1 MYNETEVSMFK
12 KVSLEFAHN
21 FFQCYRIRC
30 KPLCREFHI
39 PHTAFDILMFLAN
52 NPGYN
57 TAKDIVEL
65 RGLKANLVSVN
76 VEKLVQDGY
85 LDRKSF
91 PGDRRKTILVCTPKA
106 QPIIERG
113 RRLQHS
119 FFEDIFKDV
128 DTASRENF
136 YQVMEMMEH
145 NLNDI
150 LKGSE

>member
-1 MYNETEVSMFK
+1 MDIA
-12 KVSLEFAHN
+12 AH
-21 FFQCYRIRC
+21 
-30 KPLCREFHI
+30 
-39 PHTAFDILMFLAN
+39 
-52 NPGYN
+52 N

-91 PGDRRKTILVCTPKA
+91 PGDRRKTILTCTEKA
-106 QPIIERG
+106 QPIIEKG
-113 RRLQHS
+113 RRLQNS
-119 FFEDIFKDV
+119 FYEDIFKDV

-136 YQVMEMMEH
+136 YHVMEMMEH

>member
-1 MYNETEVSMFK
+1 MFRNI
-12 KVSLEFAHN
+12 SLEFVHN

-30 KPLCREFHI
+30 KPLCRELRI
-39 PHTAFDILMFLAN
+39 PPTAFDILMFLAN
-52 NPGYN
+52 NPEHN

-85 LDRKSF
+85 LNRKSF
-91 PGDRRKTILVCTPKA
+91 PGDRRKTLLACTPKA

-113 RRLQHS
+113 RRLQNS
-119 FFEDIFKDV
+119 FYEDIFKDV
-128 DTASRENF
+128 DPASRENF
-136 YQVMEMMEH
+136 YRVMEMMEH